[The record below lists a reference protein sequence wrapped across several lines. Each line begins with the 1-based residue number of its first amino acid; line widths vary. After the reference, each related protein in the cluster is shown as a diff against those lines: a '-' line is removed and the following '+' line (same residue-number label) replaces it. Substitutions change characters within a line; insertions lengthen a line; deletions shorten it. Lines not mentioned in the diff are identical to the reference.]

1 MESHRDAHGAQPSD
15 VLPPVALLALA
26 LTPTL
31 PPTLTPTLTLTLTL
45 TLIPT
50 LTLTRWHFWL
60 SPRARRV
67 SGRTGERGSLREDLA
82 LVAALHP
89 NRPTP

>member
-1 MESHRDAHGAQPSD
+1 MGDF
-15 VLPPVALLALA
+15 VALTLTPI

-31 PPTLTPTLTLTLTL
+31 TPTLTLTL